1 MSLGIALGKGRQLVE
16 VLGERVTVQEGVHS
30 AGAVAALANRLGVEM
45 PIAAMV
51 DRILN
56 RGAAPDEEIGD
67 LLALPFGVEQAV
79 VPWLRRGS
87 LSS

>member
-1 MSLGIALGKGRQLVE
+1 
-16 VLGERVTVQEGVHS
+16 
-30 AGAVAALANRLGVEM
+30 M

-56 RGAAPDEEIGD
+56 HGAAPDDEIGR

-79 VPWLRRGS
+79 VPWLQRRAAPS
-87 LSS
+87 VD